1 MDAFE
6 KKTLKTSREYTYT
19 YYTSN
24 GDRSLPALF
33 LQHGFP
39 DHAEM
44 WKGVATLLFK
54 TNHSIIIPDMLG
66 YAGTDKP
73 TDPAE
78 FSWDVMTKDLID
90 IIDAEKVDKVIS
102 IGHDFGSISAAR
114 LYHYHPH
121 RVAGCV
127 FLNVAYQAP
136 DRQPFS
142 LEAIN
147 KMTEQAFGYG
157 ILHYW

>member
-6 KKTLKTSREYTYT
+6 KKTLKTSRGYTYT
-19 YYTSN
+19 YYTFP
-24 GDRSLPALF
+24 GDKSLPTLF
-33 LQHGFP
+33 FQHGFP

-44 WKGVATLLFK
+44 WRGVATPLLK
-54 TNHSIIIPDMLG
+54 TNYPIIIPDMLG

-73 TDPAE
+73 IDPAK
-78 FSWDVMTKDLID
+78 FSWNAMTKDLID

-102 IGHDFGSISAAR
+102 IGHDFGSTSAAH
-114 LYHYHPH
+114 LYQYYPD

-136 DRQPFS
+136 GRQPFS
-142 LEAIN
+142 IDAIN
-147 KMTEQAFGYG
+147 KMTEQTFGYG
-157 ILHYW
+157 IFHYW